1 MAALAHE
8 PLQLSLAFRCH
19 TGRWLTVES
28 LVVKN
33 PFNANGATV
42 KKKQIFY
49 LEKHGETTVR
59 IRTHL
64 NNYLL
69 GTSTGALQLGDID
82 SADGVFEILP
92 QADGKWALKTVWGT
106 FVGGSNESI
115 VCTSKDLKKAD
126 CLWTVQLA
134 IHPQVAIY
142 NEQRKRYVHLSGDR
156 LTTDEDV
163 PWGHDAM
170 IFLEFFE
177 SGYYGLVSSDGRYLS
192 YNGTLAKAPGPE
204 NNFILEF
211 RDGHIAFR
219 STKGLFLTAVGGD
232 GTLKA
237 SKDVSGALTSNELF
251 LLEDS
256 QPQIKLTA
264 IIEKKGLRKVSIK
277 GGIELNAG
285 QTETT
290 DTEMFQ
296 MENRG
301 GVWFFI
307 TCQRSFWSMK
317 PDGTI
322 HADAKVRTPAE
333 QFFIDWNGA
342 HMNIRAPNDKYI
354 TVRPNGQLVANS
366 EAPPNIFTYELVN
379 RPKLILRG
387 DNGYIASTGGG
398 ILTCSSSRPQVFD
411 MDVVKGECFIKSA
424 EGKGWRVADDKG
436 KGHCDAAQ
444 SHKFFLVFEKDSRL
458 AVQYVDAQGN
468 RSFMTAKPDGYVDFS
483 STKLGP
489 SCLWEF

>member
-1 MAALAHE
+1 MALAHE

-19 TGRWLTVES
+19 TGRWLTVET
-28 LVVKN
+28 LVKN
-33 PFNANGATV
+33 PFNANAPSV
-42 KKKQIFY
+42 KKKQIFF

-64 NNYLL
+64 GNYLL
-69 GTSTGALQLGDID
+69 GAQNGTLQLGEAANPD
-82 SADGVFEILP
+82 AVFEILP

-106 FVGGSNESI
+106 YMGGTSENIACS
-115 VCTSKDLKKAD
+115 SKDLKKAD

-177 SGYYGLVSSDGRYLS
+177 SGFYGLVTSDGRYLS
-192 YNGTLAKAPGPE
+192 YSGALAKIPSADT
-204 NNFILEF
+204 NFILEF
-211 RDGHIAFR
+211 RGGHIAFR
-219 STKGLFLTAVGGD
+219 STKGLFLTAVGGE
-232 GTLKA
+232 GALKA
-237 SKDVSGALTSNELF
+237 SKDAAGGVLTSNELF

-264 IIEKKGLRKVSIK
+264 NIEKKGARKVSIK
-277 GGIELNAG
+277 LGIELNAG
-285 QTETT
+285 QVETT

-301 GVWFFI
+301 GVWYFI

-317 PDGTI
+317 ADGTI
-322 HADAKVRTPAE
+322 HADAKVRTQSE
-333 QFFIDWNGA
+333 EFHIDWNGA
-342 HMNIRAPNDKYI
+342 FMNIRASNGKYF
-354 TVRPNGQLVANS
+354 TVRPNGQLVANADS
-366 EAPPNIFTYELVN
+366 PPDLFTYELVN

-387 DNGYIASTGGG
+387 DNGYIGNAAGGL
-398 ILTCSSSRPQVFD
+398 ITCSSSRPHVFD
-411 MDVVKGECFIKSA
+411 MSVQKGECFIKNS
-424 EGKGWRVADDKG
+424 EGKGWRVADDKS
-436 KGHCDAAQ
+436 KGHSDAPQ
-444 SHKFFLVFEKDSRL
+444 SEKFYLVFDKDSRL
-458 AVQYVDAQGN
+458 AVQHVDAAGN
-468 RSFMTAKPDGYVDFS
+468 KTYMTARPDGYVDFS
-483 STKLGP
+483 STKLAP